1 MELIIEEGEKQF
13 KKEKAK
19 LTKQPPPPPTKRIN
33 DDDDDDDD
41 EKEGEEKLHMK
52 IVTCADLLE
61 STITS
66 TERRAARKKVN
77 QARIWKPSGEY
88 TLVRSGYTLTENPD
102 NCVSALQERTLFL
115 FRHNDPETVKFGEDP
130 RTPLWKGVLKIH
142 ADLGYKEGE
151 YYDPKQT
158 HFKKIYSQRPKKQKP
173 IDNLVARRDGGESL
187 PYWVDDYYHMKQNEQ
202 QHKQSSKKRKL
213 ERETEEVATVMKQEQ
228 EKTRIAAS
236 GGAGNAQLLVQAAT
250 AASIL
255 PPDTSTG
262 DASKGPG
269 GRLKRRRRVAKR
281 EMQPPIMET
290 NDKFIFPLCG
300 WMEKKANSKGA
311 PNFPVNHSSM
321 LKSSPA
327 TALKNGIVDIV
338 SKMGKVG
345 PTGEILVAVAAAKP
359 AVSDAPADTKKRKSN
374 PKLEAEKK
382 IEVEKEDKEEED
394 EEEEDEDVLNDDDDD
409 DEEENDVFEPPK
421 KDAKKAKRSVTFGG
435 TETKIIEKKG
445 EPPINVVAAV
455 DTNHVMGNTML
466 KLKMAKSRYVN
477 GQCDAY
483 SRGDFTRVQPAYNAY
498 LSGKYP
504 VDPDA
509 VLSDF
514 VLYLEKE
521 LK

>member
-19 LTKQPPPPPTKRIN
+19 LTKQPPPPPPKNRVNDDI
-33 DDDDDDDD
+33 DDDDD
-41 EKEGEEKLHMK
+41 KGEEKLHMK

-228 EKTRIAAS
+228 EKSRIAVAAS
-236 GGAGNAQLLVQAAT
+236 GGGGNAQLLVQAAT

-327 TALKNGIVDIV
+327 TALKNGIVDLV

-345 PTGEILVAVAAAKP
+345 PNGEILVAVAAAKP
-359 AVSDAPADTKKRKSN
+359 VASDAPVKKRQSN

-382 IEVEKEDKEEED
+382 IEVEKEDKEEEED
-394 EEEEDEDVLNDDDDD
+394 EEEDVLDDDDDDDD
-409 DEEENDVFEPPK
+409 DEDENDVFEPPK
-421 KDAKKAKRSVTFGG
+421 KDTKKAKRSVTFGG

-445 EPPINVVAAV
+445 EPPVNVVAANNNS
-455 DTNHVMGNTML
+455 TMGNMML

-483 SRGDFTRVQPAYNAY
+483 SRGDFTHVQPAYNAY